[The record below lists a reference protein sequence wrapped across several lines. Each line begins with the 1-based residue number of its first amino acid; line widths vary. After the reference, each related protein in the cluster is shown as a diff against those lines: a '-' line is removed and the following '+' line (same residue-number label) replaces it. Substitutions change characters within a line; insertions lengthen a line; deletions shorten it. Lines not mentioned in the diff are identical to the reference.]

1 VTIDRPK
8 IAEHGDY
15 ASNVAMRLQRATGGK
30 PLDIAATVV
39 KHLPADS
46 AIGEAGVAPPGFINF
61 RLDEDWLREQ
71 VAAIV
76 SDGGRFG
83 DRVASPRLKVQVEFV
98 SANPTGPAHVGNG
111 RGAALGSTL
120 ANVLRAAGHE
130 VETEYYVNDAGTQ
143 AEVFAATLYVRYQ
156 QLFGRRVEVPEGG
169 YPGAYMVELAE
180 ALKSAYG
187 DRFLRPEG
195 EPAED
200 ELGRLALEMMV
211 EQIRR
216 DLAMLNEGEGSP
228 YDVSMEILRDRG
240 YVAEREGA
248 IWFTSS
254 ELGEDKD
261 NVLVRSGGAPTYFA
275 SDIAYHRDKFITRRF
290 DKVIDIWGAD
300 HQGHVSRL
308 KAAVDAIGA
317 EPDNLRIIL
326 YQLVTLKRGGE
337 LVRLSKRAGDIIT
350 LREVV
355 EEVGPDACRY
365 FFLLR
370 SADSQMDFDIELA
383 KRQSNENPVY
393 YVQYAHARTAAIF
406 AQAAERGITGYEDGD
421 MALLV
426 QPSELALIRKMLQLP
441 EMVDLIAATYEPHH
455 LPHYAYDL
463 ARAFTAFYEE
473 CKVLSEDVPLTR
485 ARLKLVAA
493 AQVALARVLTLMG
506 MSAPERM

>member
-1 VTIDRPK
+1 MTAIIKDRIAALVGAALEAAQRAGDLPAVALPEVTIDRPK

-39 KHLPADS
+39 KHLPADP

-71 VAAIV
+71 VATIV
-76 SDGGRFG
+76 KDGARFG
-83 DRVASPRLKVQVEFV
+83 DRGASPRLKVQVEFV

-156 QLFGRRVEVPEGG
+156 QLFDRRVEVPEGG
-169 YPGAYMVELAE
+169 YPGAYMIELAE

-195 EPAED
+195 EPADD
-200 ELGRLALEMMV
+200 ELGRLGLEMMV

-216 DLAMLNEGEGSP
+216 DLALLNVGYDVWFRERSLYEGEGSP
-228 YDVSMEILRDRG
+228 YDVAMEILRDRG

-248 IWFTSS
+248 TWFTSS

-275 SDIAYHRDKFITRRF
+275 SDIAYHRDKFVTRRF

-317 EPDNLRIIL
+317 DPVNLRIIL

-393 YVQYAHARTAAIF
+393 YVQYA
-406 AQAAERGITGYEDGD
+406 
-421 MALLV
+421 
-426 QPSELALIRKMLQLP
+426 
-441 EMVDLIAATYEPHH
+441 
-455 LPHYAYDL
+455 
-463 ARAFTAFYEE
+463 
-473 CKVLSEDVPLTR
+473 
-485 ARLKLVAA
+485 
-493 AQVALARVLTLMG
+493 
-506 MSAPERM
+506 